1 MFPQLRKMRC
11 NAGGAG
17 QQVIRP
23 LGSYLTLKSPV
34 WASAAQRGHEES
46 TASLSRCNELH
57 LMGGRRTLHHF
68 TLLCAAAPAQALASH
83 TLLCL
88 DPVLVQDKAVT
99 SKLTAIMSLLHKNA
113 PCHCPDCISS
123 NLNRK
128 SGSITWKA
136 KILKLCEHKLAFNL
150 LPSCRACSLVYF
162 PKKWCYSIGF
172 HCRVGRTLSPE
183 NCHLLL

>member
-23 LGSYLTLKSPV
+23 WPLSNLEIPYESFSSAKGPRWEHSITLQWITSHGRAKDSASLHLTLCCCTS
-34 WASAAQRGHEES
+34 S
-46 TASLSRCNELH
+46 
-57 LMGGRRTLHHF
+57 
-68 TLLCAAAPAQALASH
+68 ALARH
-83 TLLCL
+83 ELFFL
-88 DPVLVQDKAVT
+88 DPVLVQDKTVTCKLIAV
-99 SKLTAIMSLLHKNA
+99 MSLLHKNA

-128 SGSITWKA
+128 SGSITLKA
-136 KILKLCEHKLAFNL
+136 KKILKRCEHKLAFNL

-162 PKKWCYSIGF
+162 SKKWCYSIGF
-172 HCRVGRTLSPE
+172 HCRVGRILSPE